1 MGRYDKWD
9 DGPMN
14 VGLKMLES
22 IDYSLCHEDSP
33 QHRFYTQSMLHNMIC
48 NYLFLNKDVNLE
60 KICRHIPK
68 RIGGRTT
75 IYEVLTQG
83 LGSGLLNKQSDD
95 QDKRLRIYTLADGLW
110 HHMEKYWLKPFE
122 DTGEENERLLSKK
135 K

>member
-1 MGRYDKWD
+1 MGRYDKWN
-9 DGPMN
+9 DGPVN
-14 VGLKMLES
+14 TGLKMLES

-33 QHRFYTQSMLHNMIC
+33 EHRFYTQSMLHNMIC
-48 NYLFLNKDVNLE
+48 NYLFLNKNINLE

-83 LGSGLLNKQSDD
+83 IGSEFFNKECDA
-95 QDKRLRIYTLADGLW
+95 QDKRLRIYTLGDGLIN
-110 HHMEKYWLKPFE
+110 HMEKYWLKPFE
-122 DTGEENERLLSKK
+122 DIGENNERLLSKK

>member
-9 DGPMN
+9 DGPVN
-14 VGLKMLES
+14 TGLKILES

-33 QHRFYTQSMLHNMIC
+33 EHRFYTQSMLHNMIC
-48 NYLFLNKDVNLE
+48 NYLFLNKNINLE

-83 LGSGLLNKQSDD
+83 IGSEFLNKEFDD
-95 QDKRLRIYTLADGLW
+95 QDKRLRIYTLGDGLMK
-110 HHMEKYWLKPFE
+110 HMEQHWLKPFE
-122 DTGEENERLLSKK
+122 DIGENNERLLSKK